1 MKKEMLR
8 ISLLTIGDEI
18 LIGQT
23 VNTNASWIGD
33 KVTKLGAKVVVH
45 SSISDDKS
53 AIIDEL
59 NRLSGFSDIILIT
72 GGLGPTHDDITKHVL
87 AEYFGMELELN
98 QELLSYLEGFFAKRG
113 RVMNE
118 LNKKQALV
126 PKGCKLLNNSVGTAP
141 AMLFENEFKKFI
153 SMPGVPTEMKAIMN
167 EEVLPLIA
175 NLLNIGNYN
184 IVAYQTIQTFGIPE
198 SNLAEKIGLTSN
210 FLEEGGSL
218 AYLPS
223 YRGVK
228 LRLGTEADSF
238 EVANSKLAYYTD
250 YIKAKISDN
259 ILSIGE
265 ENIVE
270 VLRDLVIKHKLSIS
284 VAESCTGGLLGGAI
298 TALEGSSEYFMGG
311 EIVYSNTA
319 KIERLCVLESTLEK
333 YGAVSTETALE
344 MCRNIAR
351 LYNTNIGISI
361 TGIAGPGGGSID
373 KPVGTVCIGVIVNGI
388 TKVEQ
393 YRFGNNREINRELSI
408 SYACGLAIREIR
420 KQFEN
425 N

>member
-238 EVANSKLAYYTD
+238 EVANSKLADYTD

-265 ENIVE
+265 ENVVE